1 MPTIEFGKH
10 KGSNIMDVPSGYL
23 EWMVENTKG
32 VSLQMAQDE
41 LKRRSGDHNISSK
54 LSRSE
59 WMGKLVELVEKMPD
73 GLLDQTVKYKNFEIK
88 VRVVKDA

>member
-32 VSLQMAQDE
+32 ASLQMAQDE
-41 LKRRSGDHNISSK
+41 LKRRSGDAAVSSK

-59 WMGKLVELVEKMPD
+59 WMGKLAELVEKMPD

-88 VRVVKDA
+88 VRMVKNG